1 MQTTV
6 LEHSANAN
14 TTLEY
19 KGNRKFGP
27 VPKWVKEK
35 QIEAYYKSMSEY
47 YSECL
52 AELKVPKRFDVT
64 ILLQRLLDSLREFLE
79 KDEGFTSLIS
89 RIAQNYPYY
98 GMDNRVAG
106 EYLIGLNNLT
116 LRVATS
122 GQKLNQEIAWNALRF
137 NVPFTIFSDLY
148 LGTYTI
154 SYFHEYKVKMSK
166 EHFRLNHFLV
176 RERINLVKRKR
187 ALQNYFDILTPIEEL
202 FKVLLK
208 EQFKLWLFIA
218 LSDFTNSTDFPNN
231 PTNQPYEIDPV
242 HLSELHNKQT
252 KALEELRHCLYD
264 VDDSIF
270 VTADASPHEPTATL
284 WKNLV
289 LIGLNQ

>member
-19 KGNRKFGP
+19 KGNHKIGP

-35 QIEAYYKSMSEY
+35 QIEAYYKSMDEY

-52 AELKVPKRFDVT
+52 AELKVPERFDIT
-64 ILLQRLLDSLREFLE
+64 ILLQRLLNSLREFLE
-79 KDEGFTSLIS
+79 KDEDFTSLIS
-89 RIAQNYPYY
+89 RIAQNHPYY
-98 GMDNRVAG
+98 GMDNRAAG

-122 GQKLNQEIAWNALRF
+122 GQKLNQEIACNALRF
-137 NVPFTIFSDLY
+137 NAPFTTFSDLY
-148 LGTYTI
+148 LGNYTI
-154 SYFHEYKVKMSK
+154 SYFHEYKVRMSK

-176 RERINLVKRKR
+176 RERPKLVKRKR
-187 ALQNYFDILTPIEEL
+187 AMQNYFDILTPREEL
-202 FKVLLK
+202 SKVLLK
-208 EQFKLWLFIA
+208 EQFKLWLYIA
-218 LSDFTNSTDFPNN
+218 LSDFANSTDFPNN
-231 PTNQPYEIDPV
+231 PTDQPYEINSL
-242 HLSELHNKQT
+242 HLSELHSKQT

-264 VDDSIF
+264 ADDSIF
-270 VTADASPHEPTATL
+270 VTADANLHEPTATL

-289 LIGLNQ
+289 LIGLNR